1 MEMNWRIGRRRE
13 QERGV
18 CVDIQDNRFHAIF
31 GDRRS
36 GRHVGRG
43 W

>member
-1 MEMNWRIGRRRE
+1 MEMYWRTERRRE
-13 QERGV
+13 QERGL
-18 CVDIQDNRFHAIF
+18 CVDILDSRFHAIF
-31 GDRRS
+31 GGRRS